1 MHGMRSAGINGV
13 TKLVSSWLVL
23 GWLACGSLLARAQGL
38 PDGSGKEAIEAS
50 CTLCHGLSYITQSN
64 KSLSGWRDIVSDMMA
79 RGAPLTKEE
88 FEAVLPYLATHFGP
102 KESSKVNVNKASAKE
117 LETALA
123 ISAREAEAI
132 VRYREQ
138 NQAFRTWEDVK
149 KVPGMDPKKIEAGK
163 DRLAF

>member
-1 MHGMRSAGINGV
+1 MTANRKHLSA
-13 TKLVSSWLVL
+13 LLFFA
-23 GWLACGSLLARAQGL
+23 WLAGGTVIARAQGL
-38 PDGSGKEAIEAS
+38 PEGPGKEAIEAS
-50 CTLCHGLSYITQSN
+50 CTLCHGLTYITQSS
-64 KSLSGWRDIVSDMMA
+64 KSLSGWRDIVSDMVG

-102 KESSKVNVNKASAKE
+102 KELSKVNVNKASAKE

-123 ISAREAEAI
+123 LSTPEAEAI

-138 NQAFRTWEDVK
+138 NQGFRTWEDVK
-149 KVPGMDPKKIEAGK
+149 KVPGIDPKKIEAGK

>member
-1 MHGMRSAGINGV
+1 MRGMRSAGIDGV
-13 TKLVSSWLVL
+13 TRWMCSWVVL
-23 GWLACGSLLARAQGL
+23 GWLACGSFPAWSQGL
-38 PDGSGKEAIEAS
+38 PDGPGKEAIESS

-102 KESSKVNVNKASAKE
+102 KESSKVNANKASAKE

-123 ISAREAEAI
+123 LSAREAEAI

-138 NQAFRTWEDVK
+138 NAGFRTWEDLK
-149 KVPGMDPKKIEAGK
+149 KVPGIDPKKIEAGK

>member
-1 MHGMRSAGINGV
+1 MRGMRSAKIYGV
-13 TKLVSSWLVL
+13 TKRVSSWLVF
-23 GWLACGSLLARAQGL
+23 GWLACWSVPAGAQGL
-38 PDGSGKEAIEAS
+38 PEGPGKEAIEAS
-50 CTLCHGLSYITQSN
+50 CTLCHGLSYITQSS

-88 FEAVLPYLATHFGP
+88 FEAVLPYLAMHFGP

-123 ISAREAEAI
+123 LSAREAEAV

-138 NQAFRTWEDVK
+138 NQGFRTWEDVK
-149 KVPGMDPKKIEAGK
+149 KVPGIDAKKIEAGK